1 MDHEQLR
8 ELTGAYALGLL
19 SEDEREI
26 LAAHLRACP
35 ECAQEADEL
44 IATVRTLPYAVSPAE
59 PRAGLRD
66 RIVASVIAQQQG
78 DTAASAVAHAAAPA
92 VARRSM
98 LLPYGLAA
106 AASIAAV
113 LAGLY
118 AYTLRQRID
127 DLEARLRIVSAAQ
140 LAAEQRLVGLQ
151 ADATRARQIA
161 AILAAPDVR
170 RQDLKGLEPARNA
183 YARAF
188 WSPSRGIV
196 FATAGLPRPP
206 ADKVYQLW
214 IVPRGASPISVSLLS
229 SGLDGRTT
237 DVAAVPGELSEGS
250 AFAVTLE
257 PAGGVPAPTG
267 PMYLLGSQ

>member
-1 MDHEQLR
+1 
-8 ELTGAYALGLL
+8 
-19 SEDEREI
+19 
-26 LAAHLRACP
+26 
-35 ECAQEADEL
+35 
-44 IATVRTLPYAVSPAE
+44 
-59 PRAGLRD
+59 
-66 RIVASVIAQQQG
+66 
-78 DTAASAVAHAAAPA
+78 
-92 VARRSM
+92 M

-127 DLEARLRIVSAAQ
+127 DLEMQLRTVSAAQ

-151 ADATRARQIA
+151 ADAARTRQIE

-196 FATAGLPRPP
+196 FATAGLPRLP

-214 IVPRGASPISVSLLS
+214 IVPRGASPVSVGLLS
-229 SGLDGRTT
+229 QDQDGRTT
-237 DVAAVPGELSEGS
+237 DVAAMPGEVTEGT

-267 PMYLLGSQ
+267 PMYLLGSP